1 MAQNKEFSEMP
12 PMVDFALR
20 DRRAASGVATSPR
33 ISPRGKRISAEALV
47 LAFLAIDFVIFIT
60 CGFLP
65 SILAMATA
73 AEFSPMADEQAVVV
87 ALAAGLYLLMTY
99 VAGGCNARRILEPGF
114 TLRRLAAALAATFV
128 ILIAIGAATK
138 TTQSFS
144 RVWFFSWVVLSC
156 AIMPAFRLALLANLR
171 RRFAKGDYVF
181 RALSVG
187 VFSKP
192 LTRSELRKASGGMT
206 QIAHSLQLARL
217 EELDAISEWIAR
229 EEIDQIYI
237 VTPWVDAPVI
247 LQKLLQLR
255 QFSTEIFIL
264 PGDGRIRAHQL
275 GVGVIGDRV
284 ALRAGDRPI
293 NGWSLLLKRAQ
304 DIFVASAILLFI
316 APVFALVAMAVKLE
330 SEGPALFRQ
339 KRVGFNGKQ
348 FELLKFRSMYSHA
361 SDAHASRQTAR
372 NDDRVT
378 RVGRFIRRTSLDELP
393 QFLNV
398 LRGDMS
404 VVGPRPHALLTRTEG
419 RDLWDIADGY
429 AARHRVKPGLTGL
442 AQVSGC
448 RGELDT
454 VEKVQ
459 KRVEY
464 DIDYIDSWS
473 TWLDIKIILR
483 TALLLV
489 YDPAAY

>member
-1 MAQNKEFSEMP
+1 MLHMA
-12 PMVDFALR
+12 DFALR
-20 DRRAASGVATSPR
+20 DRRIASGVATSSSVP
-33 ISPRGKRISAEALV
+33 PRGNRISAEGLV
-47 LAFLAIDFVIFIT
+47 LAFLAIDFVIFVA
-60 CGFLP
+60 CGFSPWL
-65 SILAMATA
+65 LAMATA
-73 AEFSPMADEQAVVV
+73 AEPGPMADEQAVVV
-87 ALAAGLYLLMTY
+87 AFAAALYFLMTY
-99 VAGGCNARRILEPGF
+99 VAGGCNARRILEAVF
-114 TLRRLAAALAATFV
+114 TLRRVGAALAATFV

-138 TTQSFS
+138 TTQDFS

-156 AIMPAFRLALLANLR
+156 AIIPAVRLALLANLR

-181 RALSVG
+181 RALSIG

-192 LTRSELRKASGGMT
+192 LTRSELRKSSGGMT
-206 QIAHSLQLARL
+206 QIAHSLQFARF

-237 VTPWVDAPVI
+237 VAPWVDAPVI

-304 DIFVASAILLFI
+304 DILVASAILLFL
-316 APVFALVAMAVKLE
+316 APVLALVALAVKLE
-330 SEGPALFRQ
+330 SEGPAFFRQ
-339 KRVGFNGKQ
+339 KRVGFNGRQ
-348 FELLKFRSMYSHA
+348 FELFKFRSMYAHA

-404 VVGPRPHALLTRTEG
+404 VVGPRPHALLTRTDG
-419 RDLWDIADGY
+419 RDLWDIAEGY

-464 DIDYIDSWS
+464 DIDYIDNWS